1 MKLTPVRAGLLV
13 VALLLTLALSS
24 ARRDVTPP
32 ELYSE
37 VEARVPAA
45 APFDLFLSANEPVT
59 YRLRYGELELEQVSQ
74 DLIVSLLALAGR
86 HQIAIVASDAAGNE
100 ATLTRTVEGVP
111 AAVPVLEA
119 PAEVGAGEPFTVV
132 SRWNDSGAELSE
144 SVLSVPSADGT
155 TLPGNDSITF
165 VSVAPLGS
173 ADALWPIET
182 RLVDEFGRV
191 TGASAEL
198 RVVASRNPVEE
209 LNVAASTLSVITPAG
224 RQLEREAFELAF
236 AESLPTPQWSEEFL
250 LPIEGRST
258 SGFGFPRRYAPG
270 GPVSYHEGSDIGAP
284 TGTPIVATNAGLVR
298 VAEFFPIK
306 GGLTI
311 IDHGAGVSSLY
322 FHQSRILVEAG
333 DRVAAGQPIGEVGST
348 GLSTGP
354 HLHWEM
360 RVAEVPSNPMSWVGR
375 MWP

>member
-13 VALLLTLALSS
+13 AALLLTLALSS

-32 ELYSE
+32 EVYSE

-45 APFDLFLSANEPVT
+45 APFELFLSANEPVT
-59 YRLRYGELELEQVSQ
+59 YRLSYGELELEQVSQ
-74 DLIVSLLALAGR
+74 DLTVSLLALAGS
-86 HQIAIVASDAAGNE
+86 HEISVVASDAAGN
-100 ATLTRTVEGVP
+100 ATSLTHEVQGVP
-111 AAVPVLEA
+111 AAVPVLEV
-119 PAEVGAGEPFTVV
+119 PAAVGAGEPFTVV
-132 SRWNDSGAELSE
+132 TRWNDSGAALTE
-144 SVLSVPSADGT
+144 SVLSVPSAHGT
-155 TLPGNDSITF
+155 SLHGRNSITF
-165 VSVAPLGS
+165 LSVAPLGS
-173 ADALWPIET
+173 ADSLWPVEA

-191 TGASAEL
+191 TAATAEL
-198 RVVASRNPVEE
+198 RIVASRNPVEE

-224 RQLEREAFELAF
+224 RELEREAFELAF
-236 AESLPTPQWSEEFL
+236 AESLPIPQWSKEFV

-284 TGTPIVATNAGLVR
+284 TGTPILATNAGLVR
-298 VAEFFPIK
+298 IAEFFPIK

-322 FHQSRILVEAG
+322 FHQSTILVEAG
-333 DRVAAGQPIGEVGST
+333 EAVAAGQVIGEVGST

-360 RVAEVPSNPMSWVGR
+360 RVAGVPSNPMAWVGR
-375 MWP
+375 LWP